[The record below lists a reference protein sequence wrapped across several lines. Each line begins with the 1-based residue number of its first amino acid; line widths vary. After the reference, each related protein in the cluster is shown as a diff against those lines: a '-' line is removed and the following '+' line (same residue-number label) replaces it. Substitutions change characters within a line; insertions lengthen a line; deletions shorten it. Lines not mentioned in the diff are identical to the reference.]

1 MPCCRFCPVPAG
13 GEAPSFTSAD
23 AMSRHLRESKTCTAS
38 KKFEAGA
45 YAVMLNNGATEPEQ
59 DGRK

>member
-38 KKFEAGA
+38 KKFSAA
-45 YAVMLNNGATEPEQ
+45 SYAVMMNNGAKKEEE

>member
-1 MPCCRFCPVPAG
+1 MPAG

-38 KKFEAGA
+38 KKFSAA
-45 YAVMLNNGATEPEQ
+45 SYAVMMNNGAKKEEE

>member
-1 MPCCRFCPVPAG
+1 MPAG

-38 KKFEAGA
+38 KKFEASA
-45 YAVMLNNGATEPEQ
+45 YAVMMNNGATEPEQ